1 MSRGWLFSDLAFP
14 HILVVGEAGASDA
27 HYFVANDSET
37 LMESQS
43 MPDAILDLVA
53 VYHVFEVPY
62 PKQQEAVL
70 IFLEHFVFGLNLRPN
85 SSIPIITANF
95 VTNLNRVSV

>member
-1 MSRGWLFSDLAFP
+1 MSDLAYP

-27 HYFVANDSET
+27 HYFVANDTET

-62 PKQQEAVL
+62 PKQQEAILV
-70 IFLEHFVFGLNLRPN
+70 FLEHFVFDLKLRSN
-85 SSIPIITANF
+85 SNIPIATANLVANLSR
-95 VTNLNRVSV
+95 VT